1 MWPAAYSSLVRTSRT
16 IFFLSARSF
25 SNSSTPTF
33 LNGLISFFSAAGV
46 CFRHRL
52 WNVLVLSG
60 SGERAAGFG
69 GDLCVRRSLPAFS
82 PRSEPI
88 YQEES
93 SASFISRVRLVGTD
107 ERLLLKESTGNC
119 ATFPFQQI

>member
-1 MWPAAYSSLVRTSRT
+1 
-16 IFFLSARSF
+16 
-25 SNSSTPTF
+25 
-33 LNGLISFFSAAGV
+33 
-46 CFRHRL
+46 
-52 WNVLVLSG
+52 LSG

-82 PRSEPI
+82 PCSEAI

-93 SASFISRVRLVGTD
+93 SAPFISRVRLVGTD

-119 ATFPFQQI
+119 ATFPFQQISPPPPDGGNVLNWPRPGNFIQT